1 MRPLK
6 GFFSFL
12 KKDFMF
18 RKIELEGKIYY
29 VDLEQFSDF
38 FEAVTNGD
46 FEYMLSIASV
56 VLQTGKGFDII
67 IKNNQIPLDQ
77 LFETYLVLE

>member
-1 MRPLK
+1 
-6 GFFSFL
+6 
-12 KKDFMF
+12 MF

-29 VDLEQFSDF
+29 VDLKQFSEF

-46 FEYMLSIASV
+46 REYMLSIASV
-56 VLQTGKGFDII
+56 VLQTSRGFDIV

-77 LFETYLVLE
+77 LFETWLVLE

>member
-1 MRPLK
+1 
-6 GFFSFL
+6 
-12 KKDFMF
+12 MF

-29 VDLEQFSDF
+29 VDLQQFSNF

-56 VLQTGKGFDII
+56 VLQTGKGFDIV

-77 LFETYLVLE
+77 LFETWLVLE